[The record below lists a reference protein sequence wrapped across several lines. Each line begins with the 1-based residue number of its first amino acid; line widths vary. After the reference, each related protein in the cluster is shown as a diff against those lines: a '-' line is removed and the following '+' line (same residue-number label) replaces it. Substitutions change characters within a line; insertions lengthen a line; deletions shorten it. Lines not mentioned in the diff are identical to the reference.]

1 MTFYFIPPLNHPNT
15 LSLKR
20 NFMPKLTLNTIGS
33 RYGSI
38 DALNDNFDAIETALE
53 NTLSR
58 DGSTPNTMSANLDMN
73 GYEVVNAGSI
83 SATSLSV
90 NGVDVAQSLEDDY
103 DGYVSSMQTIYNN
116 YLSITQKV
124 TVSTASPTGGADGDI
139 WFKVSV

>member
-1 MTFYFIPPLNHPNT
+1 MA
-15 LSLKR
+15 
-20 NFMPKLTLNTIGS
+20 KLTLNNIGS

-38 DALNDNFDAIETALE
+38 DALNDNFNAIEQALE

-58 DGSTPNTMSANLDMN
+58 DGTSPNFMSTPLDMN
-73 GYEVVNAGSI
+73 GYGVVNAGSI

>member
-1 MTFYFIPPLNHPNT
+1 
-15 LSLKR
+15 
-20 NFMPKLTLNTIGS
+20 MPKLTLNTIGS

-73 GYEVVNAGSI
+73 GYGVVNAGSI